1 MLPYFCDRRALAMGS
16 DLGGVENGIC
26 SLFADHID
34 RAYDEKAGNPGK
46 DGSVGNAQAGGS
58 VHPKITGKDSTG
70 ISRSDGARAGR
81 VMTPCMLANE
91 LPQLFIVLQFD
102 SGNLLGKNEI
112 RALQSVRHAPDVA
125 NTFDYGGEIVAVL
138 IVPFVKMVKI
148 NPRTLP
154 RIAPLK
160 RDRSAAVI
168 GVRFQQRKREVV
180 TTLADFVRVAG
191 KISREARQY
200 RHNKQIWIC
209 PARA

>member
-102 SGNLLGKNEI
+102 SG
-112 RALQSVRHAPDVA
+112 
-125 NTFDYGGEIVAVL
+125 GEIVAVL
-138 IVPFVKMVKI
+138 IGPFVKIVKI
-148 NPRTLP
+148 NPRRIT
-154 RIAPLK
+154 RIARLQ